1 MPTAENKRKKILKA
15 DKGKIPNTYRGTKI
29 RSVADFFLE
38 SLQVQFSSVQSLS
51 RIRLLAAS
59 WTAAHQA
66 SLAKVHKLGE
76 KSVTSLNCWKKI
88 NIKPKFYTQW
98 NYLSKIKESNI
109 SKIVVQNPKPSLPYR
124 NASNSTQI
132 QLPLW
137 LIHVDV
143 WQKTTKFCK
152 AIILQFKNK

>member
-1 MPTAENKRKKILKA
+1 M
-15 DKGKIPNTYRGTKI
+15 
-29 RSVADFFLE
+29 ADFFLE
-38 SLQVQFSSVQSLS
+38 NMQVQFSHLV
-51 RIRLLAAS
+51 AAFATS

-76 KSVTSLNCWKKI
+76 KSVISLDFWKKI
-88 NIKPKFYTQW
+88 NIKPKFYTRW
-98 NYLSKIKESNI
+98 DYLSKIKEWRQQDT
-109 SKIVVQNPKPSLPYR
+109 VVQNPKLSPPYR
-124 NASNSTQI
+124 NTNNSTQI